1 MSKNEIGERRQL
13 VIVHV
18 GDEAI
23 GLPIGSIKEIIL
35 VPDLTN
41 VPGDS
46 ESAKG
51 VLNLRGQVIPVKG
64 LRLLFGMEDSE
75 ETKNSRIVVVQ
86 HEEVTVGLMV
96 DAVSEVVWV
105 DGDAIAPLDGARA
118 SGHGYIK
125 SVAKLDN
132 LVLIPDV
139 DLIISHETT
148 RAAA

>member
-1 MSKNEIGERRQL
+1 MSNKEIGERRQL

-18 GDEAI
+18 GDESI

-46 ESAKG
+46 GAAKG
-51 VLNLRGQVIPVKG
+51 VLNLRGQVIPVQG

-86 HEEVTVGLMV
+86 HDEVTVGLLV

-105 DGDAIAPLDGARA
+105 DGDAIEPLNGVRFA
-118 SGHGYIK
+118 GHGLIK
-125 SVAKLDN
+125 SVAKLDD

-139 DLIISHETT
+139 DLIISREAAK
-148 RAAA
+148 AAA